1 MLSILSHPP
10 PSPSLSLQLGF
21 FFVKK
26 FASDIVD
33 EEMKFLLTL
42 SARIEYS
49 PNGEKE
55 RLSCGIYWIHD
66 AAQETLI
73 KALPEKFLPADS

>member
-1 MLSILSHPP
+1 MLSLRFSPP
-10 PSPSLSLQLGF
+10 FSLSIIASRIF
-21 FFVKK
+21 FLLKNLPP
-26 FASDIVD
+26 IGC
-33 EEMKFLLTL
+33 EEMNFLLTL

-49 PNGEKE
+49 LDGEKE

-73 KALPEKFLPADS
+73 KALPEKFLPTDS